1 MHRHLLVPQILWA
14 LVINA
19 PDLAAFLTFHIL
31 STPGL
36 VSEIRTE
43 LSNYVKISPGTTI
56 GKFSSPPTLDISH
69 QGLATQCPLFKSAYQ
84 EALRLYSAPW
94 SVRAVKQDAII
105 SDGKGGREYRLH
117 KGDNIILPHEVHML
131 NPRHFPQPEQFIAD
145 RFLKPD
151 ASDETDSL
159 GKKDVRQDVL
169 DPGMIRPYGGGMSM
183 CKGRTYAER
192 EILSV
197 VAGVVMMW
205 DFEPVVNEKGRKEW
219 RLPPVVRA
227 SGVAKPRGE
236 VRVRIKRRDFG
247 NDEK

>member
-1 MHRHLLVPQILWA
+1 LHLPAFQILWA

-19 PDLAAFLTFHIL
+19 PDLAAFLTFHIF

-36 VSEIRTE
+36 VSQIRAE
-43 LSNYVKISPGTTI
+43 LSKHVKIAPGTTI
-56 GKFSSPPTLDISH
+56 GKFSSPPTLEISH
-69 QGLATQCPLFKSAYQ
+69 QGLATQSPLFKSAYQ

-105 SDGKGGREYRLH
+105 SNGKGGPEYRLH
-117 KGDNIILPHEVHML
+117 KGNNIILPHEVHML

-151 ASDETDSL
+151 SSDEGEGE
-159 GKKDVRQDVL
+159 GKKDVGQDVF

-192 EILSV
+192 EILSI

-219 RLPPVVRA
+219 KLPLVERA

-236 VRVRIKRRDFG
+236 VRVRIKKRGFEREE
-247 NDEK
+247 N